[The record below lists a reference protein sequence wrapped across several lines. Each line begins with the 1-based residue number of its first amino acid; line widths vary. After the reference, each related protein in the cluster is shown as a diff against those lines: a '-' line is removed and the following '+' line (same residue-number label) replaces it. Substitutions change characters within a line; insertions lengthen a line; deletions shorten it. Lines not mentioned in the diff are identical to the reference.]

1 MMVRCDDAFLS
12 PRTDWMSLRI
22 MISLRLL
29 EMQLLRREDGQLDC
43 RGATVE
49 CRTRTAELKDQ

>member
-49 CRTRTAELKDQ
+49 